1 MVIPQ
6 APHHWH
12 SLWVPRLGDYPIWDY
27 PVMICFIL
35 MVFGCAWIAYSK
47 RPALPLCLLIVGM
60 VISVGAYAKT
70 RDMRLS
76 YSYDLETV
84 ELSANM
90 ESVRG
95 ELGGLVNTG
104 RKPRSWVY

>member
-1 MVIPQ
+1 MIMMVLI
-6 APHHWH
+6 
-12 SLWVPRLGDYPIWDY
+12 
-27 PVMICFIL
+27 
-35 MVFGCAWIAYSK
+35 VFGGAWIANSK

-60 VISVGAYAKT
+60 IISVGAYAKT

-84 ELSANM
+84 ELSADM

-95 ELGGLVNTG
+95 ELGVLVNTG
-104 RKPRSWVY
+104 RKPKSWID